1 VVHIPF
7 DANAWPEFQP
17 KAEPKSF
24 YQYLVEQE
32 GNPNLLDSLPQE
44 KFSSKRYH
52 KISGL
57 FNPVSWGAY
66 FNTGLTQA
74 DIGLVSQDVLSTTL
88 WKAGYLYDINER
100 TGAWRVG
107 LSYQNWFPI
116 VDVNFKYGNRSS
128 SESLTFLAKDTVSV
142 DSIRSFYFTERIDF
156 EWKEKNIEAGLRIPL
171 VTTQSRYFGNVTFS
185 NYMGYTQVTDFTND
199 INNSRIIP
207 FLFRSGPST
216 PPTPDYDTVA
226 YFLRSYQDNGDL
238 IYNRFGI
245 SAYRLL
251 KRSRR
256 DINSKWGQTVD
267 LSVYNTFNGSNF
279 TGRQFS
285 FYTVLYFPGLARHH
299 SFWGYWAFQQT
310 YIPQARTSGQGL
322 DNYLFSNQIPLPRG
336 IAVYRDQKFYSMS
349 GNYTLPIWYPDISVG
364 PLVNVQRLR
373 GNVFVD
379 YGFGISQY
387 GENQPVSTTYLS
399 VGGELKTDINILR
412 FLPQLDIGIR
422 YTAGILPNSVTTL
435 EFILGTIGF

>member
-1 VVHIPF
+1 
-7 DANAWPEFQP
+7 
-17 KAEPKSF
+17 
-24 YQYLVEQE
+24 
-32 GNPNLLDSLPQE
+32 
-44 KFSSKRYH
+44 
-52 KISGL
+52 
-57 FNPVSWGAY
+57 
-66 FNTGLTQA
+66 
-74 DIGLVSQDVLSTTL
+74 
-88 WKAGYLYDINER
+88 
-100 TGAWRVG
+100 
-107 LSYQNWFPI
+107 
-116 VDVNFKYGNRSS
+116 
-128 SESLTFLAKDTVSV
+128 
-142 DSIRSFYFTERIDF
+142 
-156 EWKEKNIEAGLRIPL
+156 
-171 VTTQSRYFGNVTFS
+171 
-185 NYMGYTQVTDFTND
+185 M
-199 INNSRIIP
+199 
-207 FLFRSGPST
+207 
-216 PPTPDYDTVA
+216 
-226 YFLRSYQDNGDL
+226 
-238 IYNRFGI
+238 
-245 SAYRLL
+245 
-251 KRSRR
+251 
-256 DINSKWGQTVD
+256 
-267 LSVYNTFNGSNF
+267 YNTFNGSDF